1 MPNTLYFQELAAKRR
16 KRVRAKLHGTA
27 ERPRLTIFRSNK
39 HTFIQAIDDVK
50 GVTLASIHT
59 KVIKAAKGEKAG
71 TKIETAVQATELLIT
86 QLETKKITALVIDRG
101 SYRYHGR
108 VKAIAEALRAGKV
121 TV

>member
-1 MPNTLYFQELAAKRR
+1 MPNTNYYHELAAKRR

-39 HTFIQAIDDVK
+39 HTFLQAIDDVAGK
-50 GVTLASIHT
+50 TVASVHT
-59 KVIKAAKGEKAG
+59 KSIKKTGTKMETAAKAAQEIVK
-71 TKIETAVQATELLIT
+71 
-86 QLETKKITALVIDRG
+86 QLESKKISAVIIDRG

-108 VKAIAEALRAGKV
+108 VKTIAETLRAGKV

>member
-1 MPNTLYFQELAAKRR
+1 MPNTFYYQQLAAKRR

-27 ERPRLTIFRSNK
+27 VRPRLTILRSNK
-39 HTFIQAIDDVK
+39 NTFLQAIDDVK

-59 KVIKAAKGEKAG
+59 KAVKKAKGAKAG
-71 TKIETAVQATELLIT
+71 TKIETAVLATELLIK
-86 QLETKKITALVIDRG
+86 QLESQKITAVVLDRG

-108 VKAIAEALRAGKV
+108 VKAIAETLRAGKV